1 MLCSR
6 RCQAK
11 EHAGQREPKTSPVP
25 PVMLPSKA
33 SSAERPDSSSRVDRR
48 YPSRSPQRPAALVRQ
63 MERGARAAPED
74 AASAPAWLTAQTE
87 WLGTGSLVMTDDSVK
102 QLGAIAVSFNSFI
115 QRMDNIDFLGTFAR
129 GLLATHSVCAWQ
141 PFRATHQRH
150 QRSGGWLVAV
160 HKARAPAHEARCVEA
175 LGCSAATK
183 FPPEQIPSS
192 C

>member
-1 MLCSR
+1 MR
-6 RCQAK
+6 RRFIHEEIAPRQ
-11 EHAGQREPKTSPVP
+11 QRRIILEPTGARLVDTLFLGFWSFTE
-25 PVMLPSKA
+25 A
-33 SSAERPDSSSRVDRR
+33 S
-48 YPSRSPQRPAALVRQ
+48 PAAR
-63 MERGARAAPED
+63 EHID
-74 AASAPAWLTAQTE
+74 A
-87 WLGTGSLVMTDDSVK
+87 VVK

-183 FPPEQIPSS
+183 FPTEQIPSS

>member
-1 MLCSR
+1 M
-6 RCQAK
+6 
-11 EHAGQREPKTSPVP
+11 
-25 PVMLPSKA
+25 
-33 SSAERPDSSSRVDRR
+33 
-48 YPSRSPQRPAALVRQ
+48 
-63 MERGARAAPED
+63 
-74 AASAPAWLTAQTE
+74 
-87 WLGTGSLVMTDDSVK
+87 

-129 GLLATHSVCAWQ
+129 SLLATHSVCAWQ